1 MCNDTIHTLK
11 ISIIIFVLETFS
23 VLSVQSSVPPVSGK
37 ISVDNVYEF
46 MFTDYGKACHLMDLL
61 RRQNGTPKY
70 RLDITE
76 GDLYFNNGR
85 YYKALGLYL
94 KALDAPEVKK
104 NDTLCMEQMH
114 RLVSVYDCINND
126 VGKINMVRRLLFKA
140 RSAGHKGME
149 SVALFNMGKSVYLQ
163 EDKETGY
170 RLMLDAVGLMEKS
183 DYRLKYDNLRYD
195 YNTLVVYYIRDGRNE
210 DAYKMLVKAEK
221 IWNADKPG
229 QRNVKGL
236 PQREQKILLAYR
248 TVILHNLGREGE
260 AKEAFSRFQKVQPDN
275 HTHDYIVMPYLFAKE
290 RYDDVIRMN
299 REREARM
306 AAAGDTVN
314 YHMLT
319 IKRSLG
325 NSYYMKGMTDSAAMY
340 YKELAEL
347 TEALKKEEQHSTALE
362 LAAIYET
369 HEKDR
374 QLALQSETLKTRAVF
389 IVFLALL
396 SVVSGVFSWHVLRRG
411 REIRRKNSTL
421 ADDMAKLLEY
431 KQRFYDKRQENI
443 ALRETIENM
452 SRSTGTKLPSGGFE
466 DKAVDVTDRENTVW
480 TMADKTEKAAAELWD
495 RIENDI
501 ITEKLYLDP
510 DFSRDTVLSRYGIP
524 KNQFASFFRKYA
536 DTTFS
541 KYINGLRLDRVV
553 KLMNSRDNY
562 SLEGIARE
570 CGIPSS
576 TTFYR
581 LFSERY
587 GLTPNEYR
595 KLHSK
600 TEEGELNK

>member
-1 MCNDTIHTLK
+1 MIHTLK
-11 ISIIIFVLETFS
+11 ISIIIFAMV
-23 VLSVQSSVPPVSGK
+23 VLSVFPVLASVPSFSGK

-46 MFTDYGKACHLMDLL
+46 MFTDYDRACSIMELL
-61 RRQNGTPKY
+61 RKQRGTPEY
-70 RLDITE
+70 RLDVTE
-76 GDLYFNNGR
+76 GDLYFNNGK
-85 YYKALGLYL
+85 YYKALRLYL

-126 VGKINMVRRLLFKA
+126 VGKINMVRRLLAKA
-140 RSAGHKGME
+140 RSAGHEGME

-170 RLMLDAVGLMEKS
+170 RLMLDAVRLMEKS

-195 YNTLVVYYIRDGRNE
+195 YNTLIMYYIRDGKNA

-229 QRNVKGL
+229 QHNVKGL

-248 TVILHNLGREGE
+248 TVILHNLGRKGE

-275 HTHDYIVMPYLFAKE
+275 HTHDYIVMPYLFAKG

-347 TEALKKEEQHSTALE
+347 IEALKKEEQHSTALE
-362 LAAIYET
+362 LATIYET

-374 QLALQSETLKTRAVF
+374 QLALQSETLKIRTVF
-389 IVFLALL
+389 IIFLALL
-396 SVVSGVFSWHVLRRG
+396 SVVSGVFSWHVFRRG

-421 ADDMAKLLEY
+421 AGDMAELLEY

-443 ALRETIENM
+443 VLRETIENM
-452 SRSTGTKLPSGGFE
+452 SRSVDAKLLPDGYAE
-466 DKAVDVTDRENTVW
+466 NTVDVKTRENTVW

-595 KLHSK
+595 KLHSR
-600 TEEGELNK
+600 TEEGTLINEHK